1 MRKAFTAWMECSP
14 DTDTDDDWLQTA
26 PTEGL
31 LETDIAANSYNG
43 TKDWQSTSGTS
54 LKMSKAVIGK
64 EDPLAALSISDTSPL
79 NDITERGR
87 CGVCAA
93 SRMYFCYTCHVAL
106 PEVDR
111 IIPRID
117 RLPIKVDVVKHPH
130 EIDGKVRSNYF

>member
-1 MRKAFTAWMECSP
+1 MDDP
-14 DTDTDDDWLQTA
+14 DNDIDDEWLQSA
-26 PTEGL
+26 PAEGL
-31 LETDIAANSYNG
+31 LETDVAANSYNA
-43 TKDWQSTSGTS
+43 TKAWQSATGTR
-54 LKMSKAVIGK
+54 LHVSKAVIGK
-64 EDPLAALSISDTSPL
+64 EGPLAALSISDTSPL
-79 NDITERGR
+79 NDITERGK
-87 CGVCAA
+87 CGVCDA